1 MFFLIKISNLICTW
15 YNNLENLVIH
25 KLTILSK
32 REFYFLSASLFMLF
46 NLLSIIITYIID
58 LFILFC
64 ILSYFIKKRNYFIFF
79 KYIVNE
85 IIDKIIFFLLIYYYK
100 YLYFFL
106 FTFYLLLK
114 YIYNTENIINNKYSI
129 VEWIVYIDNFII
141 DYLDKKKLLIINKLN
156 ILNNNNNN
164 NN

>member
-1 MFFLIKISNLICTW
+1 MFFLIKICNLICTW

-25 KLTILSK
+25 KLTILSE

-58 LFILFC
+58 LIILFC
-64 ILSYFIKKRNYFIFF
+64 ILYYFIKKRKYFIFF

-85 IIDKIIFFLLIYYYK
+85 IIDKIIFFFLIYYYK

-106 FTFYLLLK
+106 YTLYLLLK
-114 YIYNTENIINNKYSI
+114 YIYNTENKINNKYSM
-129 VEWIVYIDNFII
+129 VEWILYIDNFII
-141 DYLDKKKLLIINKLN
+141 DYLDKKKVLIIHKLN
-156 ILNNNNNN
+156 ILNNNN
-164 NN
+164 

>member
-1 MFFLIKISNLICTW
+1 MFFLIKICNLICTW

-25 KLTILSK
+25 KLTILSE

-46 NLLSIIITYIID
+46 NLLSILITYIID

-64 ILSYFIKKRNYFIFF
+64 ILYYFIKKRNYFIFF

-85 IIDKIIFFLLIYYYK
+85 IIDKIIFFFLIYYYK

-106 FTFYLLLK
+106 FTLYLLLK
-114 YIYNTENIINNKYSI
+114 YIYNTENKINNKYSM
-129 VEWIVYIDNFII
+129 VEWILYIDNFII
-141 DYLDKKKLLIINKLN
+141 DYLDKKKVLIIHKLN
-156 ILNNNNNN
+156 ILNNNN
-164 NN
+164 